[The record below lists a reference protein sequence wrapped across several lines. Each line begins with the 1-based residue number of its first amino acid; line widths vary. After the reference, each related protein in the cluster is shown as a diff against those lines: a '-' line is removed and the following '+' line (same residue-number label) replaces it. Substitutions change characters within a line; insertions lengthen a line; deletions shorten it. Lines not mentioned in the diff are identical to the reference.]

1 MCQLNL
7 HVLIIEYYGIFVAY
21 LFTIFIDLNT
31 DQKALIILVFK
42 FKVNCLQTN
51 YETFVFNC
59 LCPSNVLLTNFL
71 NISFLSTQR
80 HTVESCCNFCFLLYL
95 ILVIA
100 SANTI

>member
-42 FKVNCLQTN
+42 FKVNCLQTMK
-51 YETFVFNC
+51 
-59 LCPSNVLLTNFL
+59 
-71 NISFLSTQR
+71 
-80 HTVESCCNFCFLLYL
+80 LLYL
-95 ILVIA
+95 TVYVRL
-100 SANTI
+100 TFY

>member
-51 YETFVFNC
+51 YETFV
-59 LCPSNVLLTNFL
+59 PSNVLLTNFL
-71 NISFLSTQR
+71 NISFLSSQR

>member
-21 LFTIFIDLNT
+21 LFSIFIDLNT

-51 YETFVFNC
+51 YETFVLNC

>member
-51 YETFVFNC
+51 YETFVLNC

-71 NISFLSTQR
+71 NISLSSQR

>member
-51 YETFVFNC
+51 YETFVLNC

-71 NISFLSTQR
+71 NISFLSSQR

-100 SANTI
+100 SASTI

>member
-7 HVLIIEYYGIFVAY
+7 HVRIIEYYGIFVAY

-51 YETFVFNC
+51 YETFVLNC

>member
-21 LFTIFIDLNT
+21 LFNIFIDLNT

-51 YETFVFNC
+51 YETFVLNC

>member
-51 YETFVFNC
+51 YETFVLNC

-80 HTVESCCNFCFLLYL
+80 HTVESCYNFCFLLYL

>member
-51 YETFVFNC
+51 YETFVLNC

-71 NISFLSTQR
+71 NISFLSSQR
-80 HTVESCCNFCFLLYL
+80 HTVESYCNFCFLLYL

>member
-51 YETFVFNC
+51 YETFV
-59 LCPSNVLLTNFL
+59 
-71 NISFLSTQR
+71 
-80 HTVESCCNFCFLLYL
+80 L
-95 ILVIA
+95 ILLMSV
-100 SANTI
+100 

>member
-51 YETFVFNC
+51 YETFVLNC

-71 NISFLSTQR
+71 NISFLSSQR
-80 HTVESCCNFCFLLYL
+80 HTVESCCNCCFLLYL

>member
-42 FKVNCLQTN
+42 FKVNCLQKN
-51 YETFVFNC
+51 YETFVLNC

>member
-7 HVLIIEYYGIFVAY
+7 HVLIKEYYGIFVAY

-51 YETFVFNC
+51 YETFVLNC

-71 NISFLSTQR
+71 NISFLSSQR

>member
-51 YETFVFNC
+51 YETFVLNC

-71 NISFLSTQR
+71 NISFLSSQR
-80 HTVESCCNFCFLLYL
+80 HTVESCRNFCFLLYL

>member
-21 LFTIFIDLNT
+21 LFAIFIDLNT

-51 YETFVFNC
+51 YETFVLNC

-71 NISFLSTQR
+71 NISFLSSQR